1 MVVERQENPEAVDWS
16 YYQSFCPPE
25 PEPGFTD
32 PAEMVRVW
40 GRDWGADSEVGR
52 LRMVLMRRPGDEMQV
67 IRAGTWN
74 PAAEALVDPDGMW
87 YWRDCQ
93 PPDIPLM
100 QAQHDRLA
108 ATLADEGVELVY
120 VEGVRGPLIK
130 SMFTRDPL
138 ITVPGGAIILRLAPR
153 MRRGEEAY
161 ITRTVAAL
169 GMPILGTITGTG
181 MLEGGSFVKLTPK
194 TAVIGTS
201 IRCNDE
207 GAAQLREILARIGM
221 ELIVVPMTG
230 WSIHIDGHLAMVDV
244 HTALITPGGLPYWF
258 IDRLHDLG
266 IETIHAHPAEPWS
279 INSLCVKPGH
289 IIMSAG
295 NPYTA
300 ERLQRRGIEV
310 TVIEYSEVQ
319 KNGGGIHC
327 STMELLRDRVG

>member
-1 MVVERQENPEAVDWS
+1 MSGQSEANPNAVHWS
-16 YYQSFCPPE
+16 YYLSFTPSV

-32 PAEMVRVW
+32 PNEMVRVW
-40 GRDWGADSEVGR
+40 GRNWGADSDVGQ
-52 LRMVLMRRPGDEMQV
+52 LRMVLMRRPGDEMHV
-67 IRAGTWN
+67 IRGGTWDDE
-74 PAAEALVDPDGMW
+74 AEALVDPDGLW
-87 YWRDCQ
+87 YWRDRN
-93 PPDIPLM
+93 PPNIPLM
-100 QAQHDRLA
+100 QQQHDALA
-108 ATLADEGVELVY
+108 ATLADEGVELFY
-120 VEGVRGPLIK
+120 VDGEQGQRIK

-138 ITVPGGAIILRLAPR
+138 ITVPGGAIILRLAPL
-153 MRRGEEAY
+153 MRRGEEAF

-181 MLEGGSFVKLTPK
+181 IVEGGSFAKLTP
-194 TAVIGTS
+194 TVAALGTS

-207 GAAQLREILARIGM
+207 GAAQLREILARVGI

-244 HTALITPGGLPYWF
+244 QTALITPGGLPYWF
-258 IDRLHDLG
+258 IEKLQQLG
-266 IETIHAHPAEPWS
+266 IETIYSHPDEGWA

-289 IIMSAG
+289 VIMSAG

-310 TVIEYSEVQ
+310 TILDYHEVQ

-327 STMELLRDRVG
+327 STMELLRDPVG